1 VLKILQLI
9 KGIRLL
15 LGGVLLVLVIVLA
28 EARQAG
34 RTCQRIVIKIVGKGE
49 QQFVEENDLLQQF
62 TTNTT
67 TPICATPLQALDIQ
81 KIHNFVRRGIVYKT
95 WKGVLRITILPRR
108 PIARIIYANHQGQ
121 YVDEDGTLLL
131 LSDHYTARVL
141 LVEVAQ
147 PLQGMKQNLREHVY
161 GEALLALFN
170 YIDRDA
176 FWRAQIA
183 YVRIDTKGGIFMR
196 TQIGNQLV
204 AFGFP
209 ETIEKKLA
217 KLALFY
223 KKIIP
228 YKGWNTYRRVNI
240 EFDNQIVC
248 E

>member
-1 VLKILQLI
+1 M
-9 KGIRLL
+9 
-15 LGGVLLVLVIVLA
+15 LVIVFA

-49 QQFVEENDLLQQF
+49 QQFVKESDLFQRL
-62 TTNTT
+62 TANAT
-67 TPICATPLQALDIQ
+67 TPICATPLQTLDTRRIENII
-81 KIHNFVRRGIVYKT
+81 KTHNFVREGIAYKS
-95 WKGVLRITILPRR
+95 WKGALKIKILPRR
-108 PIARIIYANHQGQ
+108 PIARIIYTNDQSQ

-147 PLQGMKQNLREHVY
+147 PLQGMKQNLREDVY

-183 YVRIDTKGGIFMR
+183 YMCIDEKGKIFIH
-196 TQIGNQLV
+196 TQIGKQLV

-217 KLALFY
+217 KLTLFY
-223 KKIIP
+223 KQIVP
-228 YKGWNTYRRVNI
+228 YKGWNTYKRVNI